1 MNRLETGRVGTK
13 YALTG
18 RVGTKCALCG
28 TKTIP
33 NNIHISVPR
42 RPSRVACRLTILSLS
57 IRGCQNT
64 CGRLGSSAESTCAG
78 KKKIN
83 HIYAMAFQSS
93 CAHVKSRDD
102 QLHSGV
108 PSIEQTYLVVNQW
121 SLIFMHQHL
130 KPSSCTADQANVC
143 PLKRCI
149 VNQWSLIFM
158 HQHVLKPSS
167 CTADQANVCPLKRC
181 IVQSNFV
188 PFPCIE
194 LWMHDL
200 EFRTPGFARRRNYG
214 HEFLQCCTRNAFQF

>member
-42 RPSRVACRLTILSLS
+42 RPSRVACRLTILSLF

-149 VNQWSLIFM
+149 V
-158 HQHVLKPSS
+158 
-167 CTADQANVCPLKRC
+167 
-181 IVQSNFV
+181 QSNFV

-214 HEFLQCCTRNAFQF
+214 HEFLQCCTRNGFQF